1 MQHINAEY
9 ILKKINSIIEFGDLD
24 ALRQVTTGLLQL
36 GIVVQFTSDPD
47 LMRATDL
54 GIVTE

>member
-1 MQHINAEY
+1 MNINTEYIINKINA
-9 ILKKINSIIEFGDLD
+9 IIEFGDLD
-24 ALRQVTTGLLQL
+24 ALRQVNTGLLQL
-36 GIVVQFTSDPD
+36 GIVVQFASAPD